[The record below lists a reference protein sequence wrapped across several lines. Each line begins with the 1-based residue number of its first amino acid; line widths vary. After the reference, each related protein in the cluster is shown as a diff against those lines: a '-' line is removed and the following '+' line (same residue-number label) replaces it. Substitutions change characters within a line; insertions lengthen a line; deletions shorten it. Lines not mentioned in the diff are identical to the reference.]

1 MALSYSAV
9 RGGWSSASSSATS
22 WGVTPA
28 AGDRLLIFVNQDASQ
43 TTTTPTGYTHVT
55 GSPNEDSFGP
65 GLLRQYLFEET
76 AAGSD
81 SAPTLSFSGS
91 CTGNWITVVVQG
103 DDPTILA
110 SDVQI
115 DEDFGTTWD
124 AGQSL
129 DTTGLTTYS
138 FILGGHE
145 GAAKTWTPPTGWAE
159 DIDGSSPSF
168 TYAVTMATDTTPGT
182 GTVDPGNWTMSGGA
196 LAGGW
201 HLLVRE
207 TAAPAAG
214 TSAALL
220 RPNRAFRMW
229 NRRGL

>member
-9 RGGWSSASSSATS
+9 QGGWSSASTSATS
-22 WGVTPA
+22 WGVTPV
-28 AGDRLLIFVNQDASQ
+28 AGDRLLIFVNQDVAR
-43 TTTTPTGYTHVT
+43 TTGTPSGFTHVT

-65 GLLRQYLFEET
+65 GLLRQYLFEKT

-81 SAPTLSFSGS
+81 SAPTLSFGGS
-91 CTGNWITVVVQG
+91 CTGNWITVVIQG

-110 SDVQI
+110 SDAYM
-115 DEDFGTTWD
+115 DEDFGTTFD
-124 AGQSL
+124 GGASL

-138 FILGGHE
+138 FLLAGHE
-145 GAAKTWTPPTGWAE
+145 GGGTTFTPPAGWAE
-159 DIDGSSPSF
+159 DLDSGSPSF

-182 GTVDPGNWTMSGGA
+182 GTVDPGNFTLASGK

-207 TAAPAAG
+207 TAVAAG
-214 TSAALL
+214 TSAALR
-220 RPNRAFRMW
+220 RPNRALRMW
-229 NRRGL
+229 NRRS